1 MLWLMRW
8 IEEESRMNKQ
18 GLTPQQHQVYLFI
31 RSYYTEY
38 GYFPT
43 QREISVGKLDGEQV
57 IPHRR
62 SPASIHR
69 IVNVLVEKG
78 WLHKTPGN
86 ARALEFV

>member
-8 IEEESRMNKQ
+8 IVEEMSMSRV
-18 GLTPQQHQVYLFI
+18 GLTPPQHQVYHYI

-43 QREISVGKLDGEQV
+43 QREIAEGKLDGEQV
-57 IPHRR
+57 IPLRK

-69 IVNVLVEKG
+69 IVNTLVEKG